1 MVKAGE
7 VLADGNL
14 NTVFCDPHGVTGR
27 WSKLELFPGSFVR
40 GAGVAMATL
49 EEVSGVSVAV
59 NAGAVLDS
67 VFAGDVAGLAP
78 FPESDL
84 IARRSR
90 RRQTRAFA
98 RMASGE
104 F

>member
-1 MVKAGE
+1 MVKAGA

-14 NTVFCDPHGVTGR
+14 NTVVCDPHGVTGR

-59 NAGAVLDS
+59 NAARFLIPCS
-67 VFAGDVAGLAP
+67 RAMWPGLP
-78 FPESDL
+78 HSMNRSL
-84 IARRSR
+84 IARPSR